1 MPTSKPS
8 NFRSFLAV
16 CAFLLLISFPL
27 VWAAE
32 KHIGTIVSPDGG
44 AFSNYTCLAD
54 GGSSLAFTVP
64 TQALLSVQCGS
75 PSFFAIKN
83 GAANPVCDITLADGG
98 PSTVGDAGNLVTE
111 VEGILVPAGALFQTS
126 TDQFSTGPLTASMLP
141 SPAVADAGCKVF
153 TRTGK
158 E

>member
-44 AFSNYTCLAD
+44 AFSNYTLLAD
-54 GGSSLAFTVP
+54 AGSELRFTIP
-64 TQALLSVQCGS
+64 TQALLSLQCGS
-75 PSFFAIKN
+75 PVYFAIKN
-83 GAANPVCDITLADGG
+83 GATDYVDGGRLVTAADG
-98 PSTVGDAGNLVTE
+98 V
-111 VEGILVPAGALFQTS
+111 LVPAGALFQTS